1 MKGRDAQQPDE
12 EQGLL
17 EQEHKPAAA
26 PKLFGL
32 PVVIVAG
39 LSYCVA
45 SGSMVLLNKAAL
57 SGFSFKAPLSLL
69 LFQCTLAV
77 MLVKMCEMLGYVK
90 LQPLKWELVRVWL
103 PVNFI
108 FVGMLGSSFYA
119 LAALG
124 VGMVTVWKNV
134 SNFIT
139 ASCDVVIF
147 KKSYSI
153 EIWGSLVL
161 MLVSAVTGAAT
172 DSNFSWHGYSW
183 QIANC
188 VFTSAYALYLRH
200 AMDKVVDY
208 TSNKQKMDEFSMVF
222 YNNLLSI
229 PPVLVLMAVQGEFTT
244 LPQQAALSDPAFYV
258 VALMGGLI
266 GFGISFS
273 ALWFLSLTT
282 ATYYSLVGALNKIPI
297 AMIGVLFLGEGR
309 EFWNLLSIVIG
320 VSAGVL
326 FVVAKTRGK

>member
-1 MKGRDAQQPDE
+1 M
-12 EQGLL
+12 
-17 EQEHKPAAA
+17 
-26 PKLFGL
+26 FGV
-32 PVVIVAG
+32 PVVVVAG
-39 LSYCVA
+39 LCYCVA

-69 LFQCTLAV
+69 LFQCALAV
-77 MLVKMCEMLGYVK
+77 LLVKFCEMLGFVK
-90 LQPLKWELVRVWL
+90 LQPFKWELIKIWL
-103 PVNFI
+103 PVNLI

-139 ASCDVVIF
+139 ASCDVIIF

-153 EIWGSLVL
+153 EIWGCLCL
-161 MLVSAVTGAAT
+161 MLVSAVSGAAT
-172 DSNFSWHGYSW
+172 DVNFSWGGYSW

-188 VFTSAYALYLRH
+188 IFTSAYALYLRH
-200 AMDKVVDY
+200 AMDKVVEH

-229 PPVLVLMAVQGEFTT
+229 PPVLCLMAIQGEFTT
-244 LPQQAALSDPAFYV
+244 LPQQEALNNPSFYV
-258 VALMGGLI
+258 VALFGGLI

-297 AMIGVLFLGEGR
+297 ALIGVVFLGEGR
-309 EFWNLLSIVIG
+309 EFWNLASIIIG

-326 FVVAKTRGK
+326 FVVAKTHGK